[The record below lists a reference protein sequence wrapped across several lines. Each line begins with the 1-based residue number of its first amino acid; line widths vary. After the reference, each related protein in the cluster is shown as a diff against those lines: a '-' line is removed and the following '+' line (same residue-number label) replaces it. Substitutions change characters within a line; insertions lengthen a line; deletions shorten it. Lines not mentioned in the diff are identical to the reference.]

1 MKKGENSPPKIENH
15 IPPPVGSEKNTGIT
29 AILRKMKVGDSIKV
43 PPSGSYH
50 SCARVIGIKLVT
62 RSENGF
68 LRVWRVK

>member
-1 MKKGENSPPKIENH
+1 MKKGENSLSEVANH
-15 IPPPVGSEKNTGIT
+15 IPPPVRNTGIT

-50 SCARVIGIKLVT
+50 SLARVIGIKLVT